1 MVHAGL
7 VDRVGGNG
15 SSRVVVAVPPPVVM
29 PVVRRGQRRERD
41 GHERDGQSRG
51 TDSGAAAHTFVPP
64 GTYAPFALC
73 AALAPGRGLR
83 DERGMQLIIVALHA
97 DYESVG

>member
-7 VDRVGGNG
+7 VDRVGGRG
-15 SSRVVVAVPPPVVM
+15 GGGGVVAVPPPVVM

-41 GHERDGQSRG
+41 GGKGDGQSRG
-51 TDSGAAAHTFVPP
+51 ADGGAAAHALVPP
-64 GTYAPFALC
+64 GAHAPFPLC

-83 DERGMQLIIVALHA
+83 DERGMELGVTVALHY
-97 DYESVG
+97 YE

>member
-1 MVHAGL
+1 M
-7 VDRVGGNG
+7 
-15 SSRVVVAVPPPVVM
+15 M
-29 PVVRRGQRRERD
+29 PMVRRGERRERD

-51 TDSGAAAHTFVPP
+51 ADGGAAAHTFVPP

-83 DERGMQLIIVALHA
+83 DERGMELVVTVALHY
-97 DYESVG
+97 YE